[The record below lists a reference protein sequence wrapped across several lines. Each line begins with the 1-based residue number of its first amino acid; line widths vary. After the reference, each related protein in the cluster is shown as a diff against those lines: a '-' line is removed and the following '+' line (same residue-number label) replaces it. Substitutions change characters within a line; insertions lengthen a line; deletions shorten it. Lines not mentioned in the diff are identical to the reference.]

1 MMSTHD
7 VAVAALNE
15 VASHQRSES
24 RVGDSA
30 IPRSMGGGTAT
41 SIEASTSTSK
51 NAPIADIRESNA
63 SFGFQSSS
71 SNNSQTTVPDATTP
85 PSSDGFSSQSQQSP
99 SQPSQHSQ
107 PSATQLAHSRLADTA
122 VLTPLVAT
130 SAGQK
135 RTLDGHVKLSG
146 SSSNSSASPPVGPL
160 SVHSRNI
167 SSASS
172 AISSREV
179 WDLSFCIASNFA
191 HLRFLDCVPEL
202 LEHSHATQLVKSS
215 CKPDFIQFRDQSAKL
230 VLQKTLFFDVAGSD
244 Y

>member
-1 MMSTHD
+1 MMSAHD

-15 VASHQRSES
+15 VASNQHSES

-30 IPRSMGGGTAT
+30 IPRSMGGGTVT

-107 PSATQLAHSRLADTA
+107 PTAAQLVHSRLADTA
-122 VLTPLVAT
+122 VLTPVVAT

-135 RTLDGHVKLSG
+135 RTLDGHVKLSA
-146 SSSNSSASPPVGPL
+146 SSSSSSASPPVGPL

-172 AISSREV
+172 AVSSREV
-179 WDLSFCIASNFA
+179 WGISFCIASTFA
-191 HLRFLDCVPEL
+191 HLRVPER
-202 LEHSHATQLVKSS
+202 VPGIS
-215 CKPDFIQFRDQSAKL
+215 CWSMRTRL
-230 VLQKTLFFDVAGSD
+230 CW
-244 Y
+244 

>member
-1 MMSTHD
+1 MMSAHD

-15 VASHQRSES
+15 VASHQHSES

-30 IPRSMGGGTAT
+30 IPRSMGDGTAT

-71 SNNSQTTVPDATTP
+71 SNNSQTTVPDVTTP

-107 PSATQLAHSRLADTA
+107 PTATQLAHSRLADTA
-122 VLTPLVAT
+122 LLSPEVAT

-146 SSSNSSASPPVGPL
+146 SSSSSSASPPVGPL
-160 SVHSRNI
+160 GVHSRNT

-172 AISSREV
+172 AVNSREV
-179 WDLSFCIASNFA
+179 WVISFA
-191 HLRFLDCVPEL
+191 L
-202 LEHSHATQLVKSS
+202 LL
-215 CKPDFIQFRDQSAKL
+215 PLLI
-230 VLQKTLFFDVAGSD
+230 
-244 Y
+244 

>member
-1 MMSTHD
+1 MMTAHD

-30 IPRSMGGGTAT
+30 IPRSMGDGTAT
-41 SIEASTSTSK
+41 SIEASTYASK

-107 PSATQLAHSRLADTA
+107 PTATQLAHSRLGDTA
-122 VLTPLVAT
+122 VLNSVVAT

-135 RTLDGHVKLSG
+135 RTVDGYVKLSG
-146 SSSNSSASPPVGPL
+146 SSSSSSESPPVCPL
-160 SVHSRNI
+160 SVHSRNV

-172 AISSREV
+172 AVSSREV
-179 WDLSFCIASNFA
+179 WVISFCIASTF
-191 HLRFLDCVPEL
+191 C
-202 LEHSHATQLVKSS
+202 SS
-215 CKPDFIQFRDQSAKL
+215 KNSRM
-230 VLQKTLFFDVAGSD
+230 
-244 Y
+244 